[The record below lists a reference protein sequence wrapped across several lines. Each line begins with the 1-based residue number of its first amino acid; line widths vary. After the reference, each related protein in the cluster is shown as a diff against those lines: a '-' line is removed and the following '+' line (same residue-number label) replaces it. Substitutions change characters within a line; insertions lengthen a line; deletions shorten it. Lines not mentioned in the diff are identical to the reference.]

1 MEVKGDWGKSRESI
15 LKVLILRANICVG
28 SRLQKYWFLSDKVII
43 TKVSPTM
50 IGRSSF
56 YW

>member
-15 LKVLILRANICVG
+15 LKVLILRANICIG

-43 TKVSPTM
+43 TKVSP
-50 IGRSSF
+50 GHN
-56 YW
+56 W